1 LFSYPK
7 PGPEDGQ
14 TSRKKLAWT
23 KNGPAHEF
31 TLVYAR
37 PVKKSDVFRP
47 FPVVYGLEEILYPD
61 HLDQK

>member
-1 LFSYPK
+1 MDK
-7 PGPEDGQ
+7 PAG
-14 TSRKKLAWT
+14 KKLAWT